1 LRTFFFVVALLCV
14 FSCFHGIA
22 QTDSVLHCFLKS
34 QVSFLS
40 SDEMQGRATGG
51 AQEHQTNQFLI
62 KTFKANQA
70 KGKVKKFTYIIKLD
84 SIKIQ
89 SEMVGFFVNNQKQQT
104 LLIGAHV
111 DHIGFGGPLSK
122 SPGNHAVHNG
132 ADDNA
137 SGVALMM
144 ALAHFM
150 DLKKLPFNLAFVGY
164 TGHEIGTFGAQHLSS
179 HWPKKWKQLMAVVN
193 FDMVGRMDEQEP
205 KIFLS
210 TNRNEWFNLQSNVFS
225 ISTEDTTRVNLLDT
239 RHFLAFPCVNISTGI
254 HNDYHRISDD
264 ETYINYDGMVTLYR
278 SIAATLEKLP

>member
-1 LRTFFFVVALLCV
+1 
-14 FSCFHGIA
+14 
-22 QTDSVLHCFLKS
+22 
-34 QVSFLS
+34 
-40 SDEMQGRATGG
+40 MQGRATGG

-70 KGKVKKFTYIIKLD
+70 KGKVKKFDY
-84 SIKIQ
+84 KIVLGSVTIS

-164 TGHEIGTFGAQHLSS
+164 TGHEIGTFGSAYLAT
-179 HWPKKWKQLMAVVN
+179 HWPKQWKTLKGVLN
-193 FDMVGRMDEQEP
+193 FDMIGRMDKQEP
-205 KIFLS
+205 KIYLS
-210 TNRNEWFNLQSNVFS
+210 SNAAEWFTPTSDYFQVQ
-225 ISTEDTTRVNLLDT
+225 TEDNARVNLLDT
-239 RHFLAFPCVNISTGI
+239 RHFLTAPCVTITTGM
-254 HNDYHRISDD
+254 HNDYHRVSDD
-264 ETYINYDGMVTLYR
+264 ETYINYEGMT
-278 SIAATLEKLP
+278 KLFHALSVAIEVLP